1 MAGVRG
7 FTPCPDFF
15 KLKARA
21 TAWGTL
27 GCFSLSV
34 LTVLIF
40 PFVFP
45 SMHSAYFQ

>member
-1 MAGVRG
+1 MDTTSRKILLAC
-7 FTPCPDFF
+7 FT
-15 KLKARA
+15 
-21 TAWGTL
+21 
-27 GCFSLSV
+27 LSV